1 VIEPNPEI
9 VSVAPQPSPPS
20 PSPRGATWTLRVMA
34 AVLTATG
41 VVPLANY
48 LTMAQGL
55 RWWAPA
61 VRHWIVWAIVIGGAA
76 LLLARLLPRTYE
88 ELSSRTARLLLR
100 PSSRTFALLVAA
112 LTCGL
117 AIYFSWRLFRF
128 QAATID
134 ELSQQW
140 QATMLANGRLFAR
153 AEPEGDFFSTMQT
166 VVVHGRW
173 FSHFPIGGPA
183 IQAIGILLGVPWL
196 INPLLAGVGAVA
208 VYRFAAATSSE
219 IEARGAALLFALSPF
234 VLFIAG
240 SKLDHVATLA
250 GVWTAIAALPHWV
263 AATND
268 RQARRA
274 AAVIGAAMG
283 IAATIRPY
291 DAAIVGVVLGAFQLH
306 AARGNRV
313 LARSLVVQVG
323 VGLVPVMLLL
333 AANRA
338 TTGGY
343 FTFGYDVLNG
353 PDHRPGFHMSP
364 LGFEHTPRHG
374 IYTISTYLMRV
385 NTTLLAWPVP
395 VVAVMAVALGW
406 QRRASRWDQL
416 LIGLLAG
423 ALIGYTLYWG
433 EGSFHGPRFLYTVA
447 PVFLIYIARM
457 PVVLRERVH
466 GPVLRTAV
474 TLLLPLWL
482 LVAWLSPAST
492 FQPFGVWSLAGRAEQ
507 RETVSAR
514 IADEVARQH
523 LTNAVV
529 FISDGWHAR
538 LTARLRALG
547 VRPFMAQLIVG
558 HYDACGLQQRLDDA
572 DSEPALATH
581 DARTAHVFAIL
592 QGPPSRPVPGLSGME
607 QLALEPGQQLTESCR
622 EEWRRSRGLGGDLAR
637 MLPLQELDGS
647 GRLAGS
653 VVYARDYGA
662 RNERLRARFGN
673 RAWYVARA
681 TKEPGDS
688 LRVTVEP
695 YAPAALTSRVR

>member
-1 VIEPNPEI
+1 VIEANPVV
-9 VSVAPQPSPPS
+9 VSAVPSSPSPS
-20 PSPRGATWTLRVMA
+20 SPRGATWTLRLMA
-34 AVLTATG
+34 LALTATG

-55 RWWAPA
+55 RWWSSA
-61 VRHWIVWAIVIGGAA
+61 VHHWIAWGIVIGGGA

-88 ELSSRTARLLLR
+88 ELSVRTVRLLLR
-100 PSSRTFALLVAA
+100 PSSRTFALLVAVLA
-112 LTCGL
+112 CGL
-117 AIYFSWRLFRF
+117 ALYFSWRLFGF

-140 QATMLANGRLFAR
+140 QATMLTHGRLFAR
-153 AEPEGDFFSTMQT
+153 AEPELDFFSTMQT

-183 IQAIGILLGVPWL
+183 IQAIGIRLGVPWL
-196 INPLLAGVGAVA
+196 INPLLAGWGTVM

-219 IEARGAALLFALSPF
+219 VEARGAALLFALSPF

-250 GVWTAIAALPHWV
+250 AIWTAIAMLPRWV
-263 AATND
+263 AATTG
-268 RQARRA
+268 REARLA
-274 AAVIGAAMG
+274 AAVIGVAMG
-283 IAATIRPY
+283 IAAAIRPY
-291 DAAIVGVVLGAFQLH
+291 DAAIAGVVVGLFQVA
-306 AARGNRV
+306 AARGNRA
-313 LARSLVVQVG
+313 LSRSLLVQVA

-333 AANRA
+333 AANHA
-338 TTGGY
+338 TTGGF
-343 FTFGYDVLNG
+343 FTFGYDLLNG

-374 IYTISTYLMRV
+374 VYTISTYLMRF
-385 NTTLLAWPVP
+385 NTVLLAWPVP
-395 VVAVMAVALGW
+395 AMAVMAVVLGW

-423 ALIGYTLYWG
+423 TLAGYVVYWG
-433 EGSFHGPRFLYTVA
+433 EGSFLGPRFLYTAV
-447 PVFLIYIARM
+447 PVFLIYIARL

-466 GPVLRTAV
+466 SPVLRTAV

-482 LVAWLSPAST
+482 LVAWLSPANT
-492 FQPFGVWSLAGRAEQ
+492 FSPFGVWSLAARAEQ
-507 RETVSAR
+507 RETVSSR

-523 LTNAVV
+523 LTHAVV
-529 FISDGWHAR
+529 FVADGWHAR

-558 HYDACGLQQRLDDA
+558 HYDACGLQRRLDEA
-572 DSEPALATH
+572 DTLATH

-607 QLALEPGQQLTESCR
+607 QLALEPGQQLTERCR
-622 EEWRRSRGLGGDLAR
+622 EEWRRSRALGGDLAR
-637 MLPLQELDGS
+637 MLPLQRLDDS

-653 VVYARDYGA
+653 VIYARDFGP
-662 RNERLRARFGN
+662 RNERLRARFGD
-673 RAWYVARA
+673 RSWYVARA
-681 TKEPGDS
+681 TREEGDS
-688 LRVTVEP
+688 LRVTVQP
-695 YAPAALTSRVR
+695 YAPAATLTAGGR